1 MSLSVTVAGEPVL
14 LRPSGTLWVEQYS
27 TLVVADLHLEK
38 GSAYAMR
45 GQLLPPYDTRETL
58 QRLLDEVAKT
68 QPKRLVFLGDSL
80 HDMGAISRI
89 PLGEREALIVL
100 AQQLELV
107 WISGNHD
114 PDGGSAFGG
123 KTLETLRL
131 GSLELC
137 HEPKAGH
144 QFGEVAGHLHP
155 CAKLSGAG
163 GSLRRRCFISDGK
176 RLILPAFGAYT
187 GGLNVLDEA
196 YAGMFEGQTC
206 AYLTGGKV
214 SPVGLD
220 KLSHDRRLKSRTTRI
235 SVR

>member
-1 MSLSVTVAGEPVL
+1 MSLSVTVAGEPVQ
-14 LRPSGTLWVEQYS
+14 LRPAGTLWLPQYS

-58 QRLLDEVAKT
+58 QRLTDEVRETA
-68 QPKRLVFLGDSL
+68 PDRLVFLGDSL

-89 PLGEREALIVL
+89 PVQDREAIIALT
-100 AQQLELV
+100 QQLELV

-131 GSLELC
+131 GALELC
-137 HEPKAGH
+137 HEPKSGH
-144 QFGEVAGHLHP
+144 QHGEVAGHLHP

-163 GSLRRRCFISDGK
+163 GSLRRRCFVSDGK

-196 YAGMFEGQTC
+196 YSGLFDGKTC
-206 AYLTGGKV
+206 AYLTGRKI
-214 SPVGLD
+214 SPVRLD
-220 KLSHDRRLKSRTTRI
+220 RLSHDRQLRSRTTR
-235 SVR
+235 VRAL